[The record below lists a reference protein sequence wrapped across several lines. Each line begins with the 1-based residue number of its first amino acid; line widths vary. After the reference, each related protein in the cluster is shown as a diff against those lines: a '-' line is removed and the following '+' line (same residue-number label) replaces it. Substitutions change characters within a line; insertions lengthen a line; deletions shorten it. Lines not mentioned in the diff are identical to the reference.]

1 MEQIGTVVKTENQD
15 AVISVKRV
23 SACGENCAHCKGGC
37 TPTKAEVKVQNG
49 IGAKAGDV
57 VKVETNTASVIKAAV
72 FLYFTPCLAAIIGA
86 IVAECILSYA
96 AVTVGVAAVLFFL
109 AFFVIQRLDKKL
121 APASVI
127 TKIIS
132 SSKDEV

>member
-1 MEQIGTVVKTENQD
+1 MEQIGTVIKTENQD
-15 AVISVKRV
+15 AVILVQRV

-49 IGAKAGDV
+49 VGAKVGDV
-57 VKVETNTASVIKAAV
+57 VKVEANTTSVIKAAV
-72 FLYFTPCLAAIIGA
+72 FLYFTPCLVSIIGA
-86 IVAECILSYA
+86 IVTESLLSLA
-96 AVTVGVAAVLFFL
+96 AATVGVAAVLFFL
-109 AFFVIQRLDKKL
+109 TFFVIQRLDKKL

-132 SSKDEV
+132 SDKDEV